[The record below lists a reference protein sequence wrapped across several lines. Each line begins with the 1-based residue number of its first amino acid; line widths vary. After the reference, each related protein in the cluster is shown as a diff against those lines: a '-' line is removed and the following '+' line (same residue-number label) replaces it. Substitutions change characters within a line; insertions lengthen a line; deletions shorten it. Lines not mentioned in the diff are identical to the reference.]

1 MIGNSYN
8 NITQKKGQVLLIT
21 VMLLSTV
28 LTIFTAIAFRS
39 TTETQITKIEEESQ
53 KALAAAEAA
62 IEVAL
67 KQGNVSIANDLPNFQ
82 NFNITGQATVDII
95 QSNEFVTPLLQKDE
109 QYTLY
114 LSNPGGTVDNPNFSV
129 LNTYYNNQA
138 LTICSTSPTVALEI
152 TLIKSN
158 NSVTRFAINPPGS
171 TIIENGQTANNNGV
185 CPNTES
191 FSYKH
196 QLSSSD
202 IGSNNLLLIVRAI
215 NGSVKIGFRG
225 SSNLPLQG
233 KTITSTATSSI
244 GVTKKVVLFQSYPQI
259 PSDFFVT
266 SF

>member
-1 MIGNSYN
+1 MIGKKYN
-8 NITQKKGQVLLIT
+8 NINQKKGQVLLLVAMI
-21 VMLLSTV
+21 MATV
-28 LTIFTAIAFRS
+28 LTLTSAVVFRS
-39 TTETQITKIEEESQ
+39 TTEIQTTKLEEQSQ

-62 IEVAL
+62 IEAAL
-67 KQGNVSIANDLPNFQ
+67 KQGNTNIQSLPGFSGS
-82 NFNITGQATVDII
+82 NITGSATVDTT
-95 QSNEFVTPLLQKDE
+95 QSRDFVTPLLQKDE

-158 NSVTRFAINPPGS
+158 NSVIHFAINPPGS
-171 TIIENGQTANNNGV
+171 TIIENGQTANNNGL

-196 QLSSSD
+196 QLSTSD
-202 IGSNNLLLIVRAI
+202 IGSNNLLLIVRVI
-215 NGSVKIGFRG
+215 NGSAKIGFRG
-225 SSNLPLQG
+225 DINLPLQG
-233 KTITSTATSSI
+233 KTITSTATSST